1 MKADTIMCEVVV
13 KMIIS
18 DETADMCLRLLEM
31 WQNDHPDQWIMASK
45 NDDGTVKLYREK
57 RP

>member
-1 MKADTIMCEVVV
+1 MKCEVVV

-18 DETADMCLRLLEM
+18 DETADMCLRWLEM
-31 WQNDHPDQWIMASK
+31 WQNDHPDQWIMASQ